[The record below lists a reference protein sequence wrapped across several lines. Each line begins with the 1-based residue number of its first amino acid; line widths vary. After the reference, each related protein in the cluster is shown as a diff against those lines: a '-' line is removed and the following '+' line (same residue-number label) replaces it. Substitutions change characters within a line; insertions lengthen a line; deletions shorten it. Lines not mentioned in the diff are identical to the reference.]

1 MSIPRR
7 EFEEGLRT
15 RRRDSRRRI
24 LDAAA
29 ALIEE
34 RQWHEIAL
42 EQVMVRAELS
52 RTAFYR
58 HFDERSDLLLALIEE
73 SGVGQDPAGVVWKES
88 PDDDPADA
96 VRAACT
102 VLSELFVRHGR
113 LLRAA
118 AEASVTEPAVATA
131 YQAFADSFVSTTAER
146 IERDRQAGRTHISN
160 AREVA
165 RALVWMNER
174 YLLECFG
181 RRPFT
186 TDPEVA
192 AAALAEIWAGAV
204 YHS

>member
-1 MSIPRR
+1 MSVPRR
-7 EFEEGLRT
+7 EFEEELRT

-34 RQWHEIAL
+34 RPWHQIAL

-58 HFDERSDLLLALIEE
+58 HFGERSDLLLALLEE
-73 SGVGQDPAGVVWKES
+73 SGMAEDPAGAVWKES
-88 PDDDPADA
+88 PDDPAGSMR
-96 VRAACT
+96 VACKLLT
-102 VLSELFVRHGR
+102 ELFVRHGR
-113 LLRAA
+113 LLQAA
-118 AEASVTEPAVATA
+118 AEAAVDERAVAVT
-131 YQAFADSFVSTTAER
+131 YQAFADSFVATTAER
-146 IERDRQAGRTHISN
+146 IERDRQAGRTHIRN

-174 YLLECFG
+174 YLLQCFG

-186 TDPEVA
+186 AEPEVA
-192 AAALAEIWAGAV
+192 AAALGEIWAGAV